1 MLSSL
6 PCLDFFK
13 TSWDSSPLHWIYREP
28 LAYSHVSDS
37 VRKASVSRPTVLDR
51 ASRPPLSLSLSRAR
65 GRSNQSNPAPRLPR
79 RPAARSK
86 AVLLDLRP
94 SSFLVAFQ
102 ARRGP
107 TTRSLLGSRT
117 KDLLSFFTTRC
128 VEELASK
135 NNEFTFETKKSSH
148 LKLFY
153 SRFFFHLI
161 LKPLRG
167 ACKTVQKTRRTTS
180 CAAGGGDGPEPEHGR
195 GGREEGGEFDTS
207 V

>member
-28 LAYSHVSDS
+28 LAYSHVGYLRSQGECFSTDRS
-37 VRKASVSRPTVLDR
+37 RPRLKASSL
-51 ASRPPLSLSLSRAR
+51 SLSLSLSRAR

-148 LKLFY
+148 LKLFL
-153 SRFFFHLI
+153 RFFSISF
-161 LKPLRG
+161 
-167 ACKTVQKTRRTTS
+167 
-180 CAAGGGDGPEPEHGR
+180 
-195 GGREEGGEFDTS
+195 
-207 V
+207 